1 MNKNES
7 VESLKKEIV
16 KCWDDGEVATYD
28 SLLQL
33 CSQAGVNTATE
44 VCSFDLGIKLSTVG
58 LL

>member
-1 MNKNES
+1 MSDGAAVMDRPIRKMDKNES
-7 VESLKKEIV
+7 VEGLKKEIQ

-44 VCSFDLGIKLSTVG
+44 V
-58 LL
+58 